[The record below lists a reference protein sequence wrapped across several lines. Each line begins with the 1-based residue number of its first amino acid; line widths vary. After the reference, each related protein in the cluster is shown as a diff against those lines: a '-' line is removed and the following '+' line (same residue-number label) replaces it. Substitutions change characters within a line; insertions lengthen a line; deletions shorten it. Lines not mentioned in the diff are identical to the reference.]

1 MVGVERGGGEFRKR
15 VLAESLSDRFG
26 LALVAGDAKAAEEVA
41 REALELTLSQAM
53 LYDLVV
59 SPAMHRIG
67 RLWAAGEIGVAHEHL
82 ATQITTQVLVLAHDV
97 AQLPAHRADH
107 RAMLAAAE
115 GERHVVAL
123 DMAGKL
129 LEAAGYEVVSLGA
142 DVPTNALAGIVA
154 DHHPTVVALTATMP
168 EAGKRVPAAV
178 EAVSAVGEH
187 IGLILGGA
195 SVPPRLMHSPQVVV
209 ERSIAGVVEAADG
222 LVRRARLN

>member
-1 MVGVERGGGEFRKR
+1 MPNAHGSKEDG
-15 VLAESLSDRFG
+15 SDG
-26 LALVAGDAKAAEEVA
+26 KEEHKLEEIIRTNTA
-41 REALELTLSQAM
+41 IRE
-53 LYDLVV
+53 V
-59 SPAMHRIG
+59 R
-67 RLWAAGEIGVAHEHL
+67 
-82 ATQITTQVLVLAHDV
+82 
-97 AQLPAHRADH
+97 
-107 RAMLAAAE
+107 
-115 GERHVVAL
+115 
-123 DMAGKL
+123 KL

-154 DHHPTVVALTATMP
+154 DHDPTVVALTATMP
-168 EAGKRVPAAV
+168 EAGERVPAAV